1 MEPPTRAGWAAGG
14 RVPWTW
20 DRVLAPRPQ
29 SSGLSCRACFL
40 SLQWKIPGQ
49 KIFQH
54 FCHTKERKPTTRSTF
69 NHGKQ
74 ISRLE
79 FVCDLLRSY
88 LPGASEWY
96 CRCLFLPLPW
106 WCWLVSERAQSNVT
120 DITSG
125 HKAAADCGLAGG
137 CESCETAGPDRLE
150 RTPGLHNTNTFT
162 LQIRLL
168 CGQLVSSRT
177 YFVMPSW
184 W

>member
-1 MEPPTRAGWAAGG
+1 MEPPARAGLAAGG

-125 HKAAADCGLAGG
+125 HQAAADSGQAGG
-137 CESCETAGPDRLE
+137 CERGECGARHRLE
-150 RTPGLHNTNTFT
+150 ITPGLENTFLT
-162 LQIRLL
+162 RHQLGPL
-168 CGQLVSSRT
+168 CWQSVSRRNIL
-177 YFVMPSW
+177 
-184 W
+184 